1 MARFHYQVAQADGA
15 LQAGTLQADSLAAA
29 RQTLAERGLTI
40 LELKELGAGSAAQ
53 SWFSPAM
60 NAADLCWATRELASL
75 LSASLPLE
83 AALTATIEQA
93 ERKTVAAALQ
103 HVCDQVRGGMR
114 LADAM
119 AERPRDFP
127 AIYRSLVS
135 AGENAGDLA
144 RVMERLAD
152 YLENRDQLRST
163 IISAFIY
170 PAILVLVSTGI
181 VVFLLS
187 YVVPQ
192 VIGAFAQAR
201 QELPLLTRLM
211 LQASR
216 LLGDYGL
223 IALLLAALGIVLA
236 RMALQNA
243 GRRLRW
249 HALLLRLPGPGG
261 YVQGVNTARFAST
274 LAILIDAGVPLLTA
288 LEAARQTLG
297 NQYLAQCVQQ
307 ATQHV
312 REGSNLAPAL
322 KRQKVFPS
330 NLIHLLASGEK
341 TGALAPM
348 LDRAAA
354 NLSRDLER
362 RALRLTAMLEPM
374 MTLGMGA
381 MVMMIVLAILMPIMA
396 INQMVQ

>member
-1 MARFHYQVAQADGA
+1 MARYQYQAAQMDGTVHSN
-15 LQAGTLQADSLAAA
+15 TLEADSLAAA
-29 RQTLAERGLTI
+29 RQVLNERGLTI
-40 LELKELGAGSAAQ
+40 LELNEQSADGLTQ

-93 ERKTVAAALQ
+93 ERKTVTAALQ

-127 AIYRSLVS
+127 AIYRSLIN

-163 IISAFIY
+163 IVSAFIY

-201 QELPLLTRLM
+201 QELPLLTQIM
-211 LQASR
+211 LQASH

-223 IALLLAALGIVLA
+223 IALLLAALAAALA
-236 RMALQNA
+236 RQALKDPA
-243 GRRLRW
+243 RRLRW
-249 HALLLRLPGPGG
+249 HAALLRLPGLGS

-297 NQYLAQCVQQ
+297 NQHLAQCVQQ
-307 ATQHV
+307 ATQQV

-341 TGALAPM
+341 TGSLAPM
-348 LDRAAA
+348 LDRAAS